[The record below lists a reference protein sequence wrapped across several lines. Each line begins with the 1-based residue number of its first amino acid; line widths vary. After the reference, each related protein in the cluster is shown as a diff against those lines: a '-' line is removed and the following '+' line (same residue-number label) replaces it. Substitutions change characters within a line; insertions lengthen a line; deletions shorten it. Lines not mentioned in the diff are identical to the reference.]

1 MCFVHAY
8 DHSATLIQRRE
19 NMSRTNTTF
28 GLLQAIAATAILAI
42 LLWSVGLPS
51 FRFAEAASVTSFSDT
66 LSDSAPS
73 VGSNHTLTFVTPTG
87 ITNGQTITINLAS
100 GPFLIGSTTFADVD
114 VIDGATNLA
123 VAASCAGTE
132 QIGFSTSTNL
142 ITLTF
147 CSGDGGSIAAF
158 GTTTIKIG
166 RHATF
171 GTTGTKQLT
180 NPGVGSY
187 TINLTAGASDSGTT
201 RVAIISPVVV
211 TAAVDTSFTFTVA
224 GLGGGTSVNGLVT
237 TGTSSATA
245 IPFGR
250 LSAGTASSAAQ
261 QLSVSTNSSYGFA
274 VTVTTD
280 QQLRS
285 SNGAD
290 IDGFN
295 NGSFATTPISWVPPT
310 QSISNENT
318 WGHWG
323 LTSNDATFGATN
335 PFDVGGAGE
344 RFVSASTTPVQVF
357 RHDGPSDGTT
367 PNIGR
372 ASVAYQVEISA
383 LQEAAND
390 YTATLTYVATPV
402 F

>member
-1 MCFVHAY
+1 
-8 DHSATLIQRRE
+8 
-19 NMSRTNTTF
+19 MSRTNNTF

-51 FRFAEAASVTSFSDT
+51 FRIAEAASVTSFSDT
-66 LSDSAPS
+66 LSESAPS

-87 ITNGQTITINLAS
+87 ISNGQIITINLAN
-100 GPFLIGSTTFADVD
+100 GPFVIGSTTFADID
-114 VIDGATNLA
+114 VLDGATNLA
-123 VAASCAGTE
+123 VAASCAGAE

-147 CSGDGGSIAAF
+147 CSGDGGSIPTL

-171 GTTGTKQLT
+171 GTTGTRQLT

-187 TINLTAGASDSGTT
+187 AIILTAGASDSGTT

-224 GLGGGTSVNGLVT
+224 GLGGGTTVNGLVT
-237 TGTSSATA
+237 TGSSTATS
-245 IPFGR
+245 IPFGS
-250 LSAGTASSAAQ
+250 LTANTASSAAQ

-274 VTVTTD
+274 VTVKTD

-285 SNGAD
+285 SSGAD

-295 NGSFATTPISWVPPT
+295 NGSFVTTPISWVPPT

-323 LTSNDATFGATN
+323 LTSNDATFGASN

-344 RFVSASTTPVQVF
+344 LFVSASTTPVQVF

-372 ASVAYQVEISA
+372 ASVAYQVEVSA
-383 LQEAAND
+383 LQEAGND

>member
-1 MCFVHAY
+1 
-8 DHSATLIQRRE
+8 
-19 NMSRTNTTF
+19 MSRTNTTF
-28 GLLQAIAATAILAI
+28 GLLQAIAAVATLAI
-42 LLWSVGLPS
+42 LLWSIGLPS

-73 VGSNHTLTFVTPTG
+73 VGSNHTLSFVTPTG
-87 ITNGQTITINLAS
+87 VTNGQTITISLAN
-100 GPFLIGSTTFADVD
+100 GPFVIGSTTFADID
-114 VIDGATNLA
+114 VLDGATNLA
-123 VAASCAGTE
+123 VAASCAGAE
-132 QIGFSTSTNL
+132 QIGFATSTNL

-158 GTTTIKIG
+158 GTTTIRIG
-166 RHATF
+166 THATF
-171 GTTGTKQLT
+171 GTTGTRQLR
-180 NPGVGSY
+180 NPVVGSY
-187 TINLTAGASDSGTT
+187 AINLTAGASDSGTT
-201 RVAIISPVVV
+201 RVAIIAPVVV

-224 GLGGGTSVNGLVT
+224 GLSGGTNVNGLVT
-237 TGTSSATA
+237 TGSSTATS
-245 IPFGR
+245 IPFGV
-250 LSAGTASSAAQ
+250 LTAGNASSAAQ

-274 VTVTTD
+274 VTVKTD

-295 NGSFATTPISWVPPT
+295 NGSFATTPIAWVPPT

-323 LTSNDATFGATN
+323 LTSNDATFGVSD
-335 PFDVGGAGE
+335 PFNVGGAGE
-344 RFVSASTTPVQVF
+344 LFVSASTTPVQIF

-372 ASVAYQVEISA
+372 ASVAYQVQISA
-383 LQEAAND
+383 LQEAGND
-390 YTATLTYVATPV
+390 YTATLTYVATTV

>member
-1 MCFVHAY
+1 
-8 DHSATLIQRRE
+8 
-19 NMSRTNTTF
+19 MSRTNNTF
-28 GLLQAIAATAILAI
+28 GLLQAIAATAILAT

-87 ITNGQTITINLAS
+87 IANGSTITISLAN
-100 GPFLIGSTTFADVD
+100 GPFLLGSTTFADID
-114 VIDGATNLA
+114 VIDGNTNLS
-123 VAASCAGTE
+123 VAASCAATDE
-132 QIGFSTSTNL
+132 IGFSTSTNL

-147 CSGDGGSIAAF
+147 CTGDGASIDPA

-166 RHATF
+166 KHATF

-180 NPGVGSY
+180 NPAVGSY
-187 TINLTAGASDSGTT
+187 EIDLTAGVSDSGST
-201 RVAIISPVVV
+201 RVAIIAPVVV

-224 GLGGGTSVNGLVT
+224 GLGGGTDVNGLVT
-237 TGTSSATA
+237 TGSSTATS
-245 IPFGR
+245 IPFGS
-250 LSAGTASSAAQ
+250 LIANTASSAAQ

-285 SNGAD
+285 SSGAD

-295 NGSFATTPISWVPPT
+295 NGSYATTPISWVPPT

-323 LTSNDATFGATN
+323 LTSNDATFGVSD

-357 RHDGPSDGTT
+357 RHDGPSDGVT
-367 PNIGR
+367 PNVGR

-383 LQEAAND
+383 LQEAGND

>member
-1 MCFVHAY
+1 
-8 DHSATLIQRRE
+8 
-19 NMSRTNTTF
+19 MSRTNTTF
-28 GLLQAIAATAILAI
+28 GLLQAIAAVATLAI
-42 LLWSVGLPS
+42 LLWSIGLPS
-51 FRFAEAASVTSFSDT
+51 FRFAEAASVTSLSDT

-87 ITNGQTITINLAS
+87 IANGSTITISLAN
-100 GPFLIGSTTFADVD
+100 GPFLLGSTTFADVD
-114 VIDGATNLA
+114 VLDGSTNLS
-123 VAASCAGTE
+123 VAANCAATDE
-132 QIGFSTSTNL
+132 IGFSTSTNL

-147 CSGDGGSIAAF
+147 CGGDGAEILPA
-158 GTTTIKIG
+158 GTTTILIG
-166 RHATF
+166 NHATF
-171 GTTGTKQLT
+171 GTTGSRQLI
-180 NPGVGSY
+180 NPTVGSY
-187 TINLTAGASDSGTT
+187 EIDITAGASDTGST
-201 RVAIISPVVV
+201 RVAIIAPVVV

-224 GLGGGTSVNGLVT
+224 GLGGGVDVNGLVT
-237 TGTSSATA
+237 TGTSTATS
-245 IPFGR
+245 IPFGS
-250 LSAGTASSAAQ
+250 LLANTASSAAQ

-280 QQLRS
+280 QQLTS
-285 SNGAD
+285 SSGAD

-323 LTSNDATFGATN
+323 ITSNDATFGLSD

-344 RFVSASTTPVQVF
+344 RFVSASTTPVQIF
-357 RHDGPSDGTT
+357 RHDGPSDGIT
-367 PNIGR
+367 PNVGR
-372 ASVAYQVEISA
+372 ANVAYQVEVSA
-383 LQEAAND
+383 LQEAGTD